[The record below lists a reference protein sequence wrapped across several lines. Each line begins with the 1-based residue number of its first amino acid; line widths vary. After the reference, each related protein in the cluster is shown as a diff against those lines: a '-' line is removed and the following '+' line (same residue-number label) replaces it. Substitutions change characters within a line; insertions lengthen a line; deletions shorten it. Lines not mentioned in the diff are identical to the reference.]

1 MSDSIEWELR
11 ASNGTVIKVTDV
23 VISREVVDVP
33 DVDRPGWVYREVVGP
48 IRVSALVSGT
58 EALVPSKK

>member
-23 VISREVVDVP
+23 VMSRDVVEVP
-33 DVDRPGWVYREVVGP
+33 DVDRPGWAYREVIGP

-58 EALVPSKK
+58 EALVPGRD